1 MRRRSHGCHE
11 QTRLPLTASKENSVS
26 ESGRRSNTAYTNV
39 GTIII
44 ITSLIVFGVI
54 ILTKLC
60 SSEPPVQLLGSRQK
74 YRLLQ
79 HHEGALYRQRESQPI
94 KHLNLIHLQSSR
106 RQFDV
111 IIVGCGPAGITAAM
125 FAARMGMSVLVV
137 GSPSAGSLSGTDR
150 IDNYPSFFG
159 STNDGGQ
166 GWIDASLE
174 QAAYFGA
181 QFAPPTF
188 LATRLVKTALEQ
200 HTNTAIEVHLQSE
213 SITTSSPDSKVIGK
227 AAIIAT
233 GSIPRKL
240 NLAHESTL
248 RGHALHNCAL
258 CDGDNYVTRGGAKKH
273 VAVIGGGDAAVEAI
287 FLLHKIGV
295 DTIHWIHRRESYRA
309 TSSDVEKIRQL
320 TNVEIW
326 APYVVVEWILKGREN
341 IAREGNLAH
350 RALGGIRVVAAKNGQ
365 SDLEATSSITIP
377 CDGAFLMIGSTPN
390 THWLAS
396 SGIDIDS
403 TSKLLIR
410 QSSVL
415 DGSLLRDST
424 NDVRSGQVFSTATS
438 MEGVFAAGEVVDDI
452 YRQAL
457 TASSEGAKAAID
469 VQRYL
474 RIKFDDTISKS
485 NNLAIEDRNKGSER
499 APALVK
505 RNDVNCD
512 LTTSECIKFVVSS
525 HPVVVFSKSY
535 CPFCRRALEVLRS
548 YSDRSNF
555 IEPLVLDLT
564 EIEDPSVK
572 EKGGRIQD
580 TLEVMTGRRTVPN
593 VFVGGFS
600 IGGGDETT
608 ALHLS
613 GKLSGTL
620 QTAGAFD

>member
-1 MRRRSHGCHE
+1 
-11 QTRLPLTASKENSVS
+11 
-26 ESGRRSNTAYTNV
+26 
-39 GTIII
+39 
-44 ITSLIVFGVI
+44 
-54 ILTKLC
+54 
-60 SSEPPVQLLGSRQK
+60 
-74 YRLLQ
+74 
-79 HHEGALYRQRESQPI
+79 
-94 KHLNLIHLQSSR
+94 
-106 RQFDV
+106 
-111 IIVGCGPAGITAAM
+111 
-125 FAARMGMSVLVV
+125 MSVLVV

-159 STNDGGQ
+159 TTNDGGQ

-181 QFAPPTF
+181 EFAHPTY
-188 LATRLVKTALEQ
+188 LATNLVKTTSEE
-200 HTNTAIEVHLQSE
+200 HTAIEVHLRSE
-213 SITTSSPDSKVIGK
+213 SITTSSPESKVIGK

-240 NLAHESTL
+240 NLAHESSL
-248 RGHALHNCAL
+248 WGHALHNCAL

-273 VAVIGGGDAAVEAI
+273 VAVIGGGDAAVEAM
-287 FLLHKIGV
+287 FLLHNIGV

-326 APYVVVEWILKGREN
+326 APYVVVEWILKRWEN
-341 IAREGNLAH
+341 IAKEGNFAPL
-350 RALGGIRVVAAKNGQ
+350 ALGGIRVVAAKNGQ

-377 CDGAFLMIGSTPN
+377 CDGAFLMIGSSPN
-390 THWLAS
+390 THWLES

-403 TSKLLIR
+403 TSKLIR
-410 QSSVL
+410 QSSVS
-415 DGSLLRDST
+415 DGSRRDII
-424 NDVRSGQVFSTATS
+424 NDMTSRPVFSTATS

-474 RIKFDDTISKS
+474 RMKGFDDTSSKR

-499 APALVK
+499 ASALVK
-505 RNDVNCD
+505 RNKVDCD
-512 LTTSECIKFVVSS
+512 LTASECIKFVVSAY
-525 HPVVVFSKSY
+525 PVVVFSKAY

-548 YSDRSNF
+548 YSDRGNF

-564 EIEDPSVK
+564 EIEDPSAK
-572 EKGGRIQD
+572 ATGKRTIQD

-593 VFVGGFS
+593 VFVGGVS

-608 ALHLS
+608 ALHMA
-613 GKLSGTL
+613 GKLDGIL
-620 QTAGAFD
+620 RTAGAFD